1 MLKPFQPSTP
11 SAPTTLSSTSTK
23 SEIPLPLPSI
33 EKRYPPNSPAVSFG
47 QYDQAANG
55 KGPPGM
61 FPGGGPPKVE
71 EVVEKPLVKVMPKQ
85 KKIHVKRR

>member
-1 MLKPFQPSTP
+1 MLKPFQPSIP
-11 SAPTTLSSTSTK
+11 SLPTTTSSSSSSK
-23 SEIPLPLPSI
+23 PELQLPSI

-47 QYDQAANG
+47 QYDKAVNG

-61 FPGGGPPKVE
+61 FPGQKVE
-71 EVVEKPLVKVMPKQ
+71 EEIVEEKKPLVKVLPKQ